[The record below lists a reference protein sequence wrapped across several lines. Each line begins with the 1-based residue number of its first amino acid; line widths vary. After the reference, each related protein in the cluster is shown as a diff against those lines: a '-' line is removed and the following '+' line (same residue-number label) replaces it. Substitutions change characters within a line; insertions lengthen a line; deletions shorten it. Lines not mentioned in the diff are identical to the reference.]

1 MTQDFAIAQPSQYR
15 FRPLFSGISDP
26 FAGYGRQVTGNC
38 CQVLG
43 DRYPLFAG
51 GYVAGR
57 KSPDSWN
64 GRGPTLADQ
73 AVCRPGL
80 GYAPQPGPKPS
91 SACANAIEIIAE
103 SAVGNTIHAIPE
115 HQLASHHSQGELLH
129 QVLRAR
135 SCFDLPHGA
144 HHET

>member
-1 MTQDFAIAQPSQYR
+1 MSLDFAIARPPQYR
-15 FRPLFSGISDP
+15 AHPLFSGIYDP

-43 DRYPLFAG
+43 DRYPLFAV
-51 GYVAGR
+51 GYDVGR

-91 SACANAIEIIAE
+91 SACANAMRIIAE
-103 SAVGNTIHAIPE
+103 SAAGHTPASKVGGDFRVV
-115 HQLASHHSQGELLH
+115 LSQKFRDA
-129 QVLRAR
+129 QKCAQ
-135 SCFDLPHGA
+135 SIYTDCA
-144 HHET
+144 A